1 MMSRLA
7 NAVVGH
13 ALLLIVRMA
22 QERHEVR
29 RDITSAYESDH
40 ALGYA

>member
-1 MMSRLA
+1 MMPRLA

-13 ALLLIVRMA
+13 ALLIVRMA

-29 RDITSAYESDH
+29 RDITFAYESDH